1 MQNKRSLGNQK
12 EELAVAYVKEQG
24 AVLLDRNVYFHGG
37 ELDLVAKDGEYI
49 CFIEVKYRKSTLFGS
64 PEEAVT
70 LAKQKKI
77 IRGAQLYLY
86 QNKYPS
92 DTPCRFDVISIY
104 QEEITWLKDAFTMGG
119 W

>member
-1 MQNKRSLGNQK
+1 
-12 EELAVAYVKEQG
+12 
-24 AVLLDRNVYFHGG
+24 
-37 ELDLVAKDGEYI
+37 
-49 CFIEVKYRKSTLFGS
+49 
-64 PEEAVT
+64 VT